1 VNIPKLTENS
11 PMGKLGNI
19 ASRQYPEKR
28 KHRRFIV
35 HYPVHVRFHFGNSVS
50 ELEAVSDNVSLGGLL
65 LQADSPLP
73 QSHAVSFIVRVRG
86 HHIVG
91 PKELGG
97 EGEVVRVEPH
107 PSGIGFAIAIE
118 CKRAISE
125 LEHDLASS
133 A

>member
-1 VNIPKLTENS
+1 MEND

-19 ASRQYPEKR
+19 GSRAYPEKR
-28 KHRRFIV
+28 KHRRFV
-35 HYPVHVRFHFGNSVS
+35 VRYPVQVRFHFGNSVS
-50 ELEAVSDNVSLGGLL
+50 ELQAVSDNVSLGGLL

-73 QSHAVSFIVRVRG
+73 QSHPVSFIVRVRG

-91 PKELGG
+91 PRELGG

-107 PSGIGFAIAIE
+107 RSGTGFAIAIK

-125 LEHDLASS
+125 LEPDLASS